1 MQALLTPSE
10 TCSGESWYVSPA
22 VQGVQVMF
30 DDVLAATE
38 KNVPTGHSEDHGL
51 QPVPLPYKSQPVLL
65 K

>member
-1 MQALLTPSE
+1 M
-10 TCSGESWYVSPA
+10 SPA